1 MSEAAPSSARAAEL
15 LPSALILVD
24 AAGRIRFVNAAAE
37 SLLERSRRRLEGEL
51 LADAG
56 PWGEAAMR
64 LAARAVAEDRAV
76 FAHDVRV
83 SLPEEARRAAID
95 AAPDGEGA
103 CIAIRPWPEAGVVA
117 RSDSAAS
124 AAAGFGRMLSHEL
137 KNPMAG
143 ARGAAQLIASEAEG
157 ETGELARI
165 IISELDRA
173 LRIAGRWSQVGDI
186 APQPFA
192 AFTLNEVVREAVR
205 AVRAGAGQSLMVTE
219 HYDPSLP
226 DAIGDRDLVS
236 QALLN
241 LLINAAEAVGKTASG
256 EIEISTRY
264 RMSRP
269 GGVAPEARMQV
280 DITDNGPGVPEALGE
295 SIFSPFVT
303 GKPAGEGLGLAM
315 VSRIAELHGGG
326 VEYESRP
333 GRTVFRLYLREEG
346 AKLP

>member
-1 MSEAAPSSARAAEL
+1 MSEPSAFPSRAAEL
-15 LPSALILVD
+15 LPSALILID
-24 AAGRIRFVNAAAE
+24 AEGRIVFVNGAAE
-37 SLLERSRRRLEGEL
+37 DLLERSRKRLEGEM
-51 LADAG
+51 LAEAG
-56 PWGEAAMR
+56 PWGQAAMGFAR
-64 LAARAVAEDRAV
+64 RAVDEDRPV

-83 SLPEEARRAAID
+83 ELPTEVRRAAID
-95 AAPDGEGA
+95 AAPDGKGA
-103 CIAIRPWPEAGVVA
+103 CIAIRPWPEAGAVA
-117 RSDSAAS
+117 RGDQAAN

-143 ARGAAQLIASEAEG
+143 ARGAAQLIATEAEG

-165 IISELDRA
+165 IIAELDRA

-186 APQPFA
+186 ALQPFA
-192 AFTLNEVVREAVR
+192 PFSLNEAAREAVSS
-205 AVRAGAGQSLMVTE
+205 VRAGAGKMLEIAE

-226 DAIGDRDLVS
+226 DACGDRDLVS

-241 LLINAAEAVGKTASG
+241 LLINAAEAVGKTGAG
-256 EIEISTRY
+256 QVEIATRY
-264 RMSRP
+264 RTARP
-269 GGVAPEARMQV
+269 GGVAPDARMQV
-280 DITDNGPGVPEALGE
+280 DITDTGQGVPETLGE

-346 AKLP
+346 A

>member
-1 MSEAAPSSARAAEL
+1 MSEPSLSPARAAEL
-15 LPSALILVD
+15 LPSALILID
-24 AAGRIRFVNAAAE
+24 GAGRIVFVNGAGE
-37 SLLERSRRRLEGEL
+37 DLLERSRRRLEGERL
-51 LADAG
+51 SEAG
-56 PWGEAAMR
+56 PWGVAAM
-64 LAARAVAEDRAV
+64 AFAGRAIAEDRPV

-83 SLPEEARRAAID
+83 ELPGEVRRAAID
-95 AAPDGEGA
+95 AAPDGKGA
-103 CIAIRPWPEAGVVA
+103 CIAIRPWPEAGAVP
-117 RSDSAAS
+117 RGDQAAN

-143 ARGAAQLIASEAEG
+143 ARGAAQLIATDAEG
-157 ETGELARI
+157 ETAELARI
-165 IISELDRA
+165 IIAELDRA

-192 AFTLNEVVREAVR
+192 PFSLNEAAREAVSS
-205 AVRAGAGQSLMVTE
+205 VRAGAGKTLNLVE

-226 DAIGDRDLVS
+226 DACGDRDLVS

-241 LLINAAEAVGKTASG
+241 LLINASEAIGRNGAGQV
-256 EIEISTRY
+256 EIATRY
-264 RMSRP
+264 RTARP
-269 GGVAPEARMQV
+269 GGVAPDARMQV

-346 AKLP
+346 A